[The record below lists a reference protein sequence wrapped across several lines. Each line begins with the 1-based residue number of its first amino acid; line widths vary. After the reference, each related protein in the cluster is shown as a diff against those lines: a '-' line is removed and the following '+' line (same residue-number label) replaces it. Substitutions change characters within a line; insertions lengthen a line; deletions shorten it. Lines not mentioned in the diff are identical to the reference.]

1 MSYMPKA
8 KGEAVLSE
16 RARHARN
23 EYNRAYY
30 AKHPEKRK
38 EYMRRYWEKRAQ
50 AEENGT
56 ETA

>member
-1 MSYMPKA
+1 MGLMVNKQR
-8 KGEAVLSE
+8 KGGLSE
-16 RARHARN
+16 QAREARN
-23 EYNRAYY
+23 AYNRAYY

-50 AEENGT
+50 AEKNGK